1 VRRPTRSHENGTG
14 DVNLPSVNGWA
25 ITKKRT
31 TSVRFI
37 HAADIHLDSPLTGLS
52 AYADAPVEMLR
63 TATRDAFAKLVTE
76 AIEQEVDFMVIAGDL
91 YDGTWKDHN
100 TGIYF
105 CKEMGRLKK
114 ASIPVYVLF
123 GNHDAESEMT
133 RKLQLPDNVFTF
145 EARKP
150 TTFRLDHLKVA
161 LHGQSFR
168 EKETTQNLA
177 TGYPPPV
184 PGLLNIGVLHTAL
197 EGNASHA
204 TYAPCSL
211 DELHAKGYH
220 YWALGHVH
228 EYQVWNGASTIVFPG
243 NLQGRHIKETGAR
256 GAVLV
261 TADESGVEKVER
273 LFVDVLRWH
282 NLEVD
287 VTECQTLPA
296 VVHAIGKVLEQV
308 VGNAPSNIPAAVRVT
323 VAGKTSAH
331 GDLFGLEAQLRAE
344 VLALAATI
352 GADRLWIEKVKVST
366 SPAEDG
372 ADVRARA
379 DALSDLQE
387 LLESAEADTDFLKK
401 LQEELL
407 GLVSKAPLE
416 LQTTVPYFKDI
427 RSGELAALVREVR
440 PGLVAHLAQVE

>member
-1 VRRPTRSHENGTG
+1 
-14 DVNLPSVNGWA
+14 
-25 ITKKRT
+25 
-31 TSVRFI
+31 
-37 HAADIHLDSPLTGLS
+37 
-52 AYADAPVEMLR
+52 
-63 TATRDAFAKLVTE
+63 
-76 AIEQEVDFMVIAGDL
+76 MVIAGDL

-114 ASIPVYVLF
+114 AKIPVYVLF

-133 RKLQLPDNVFTF
+133 RKLQLPDNVFAF
-145 EARKP
+145 ETRKP
-150 TTFRLDHLKVA
+150 TTFRLDQLKVA

-168 EKETTQNLA
+168 EKETIQNLA
-177 TGYPPPV
+177 AGYPPPV
-184 PGLLNIGVLHTAL
+184 PGMLNIGVLHTAL

-204 TYAPCSL
+204 SYAPCSL

-228 EYQVWNGASTIVFPG
+228 EHQIWNGASTIVFPG

-273 LFVDVLRWH
+273 LLVDVLRWH

-287 VTECQTLPA
+287 VTQCQTLSA
-296 VVHAIGKVLEQV
+296 VVHAIGKVLEDV

-331 GDLFGLEAQLRAE
+331 GDLFGLEAQLRVE

-352 GADRLWIEKVKVST
+352 GPDRLWIEKVKVST
-366 SPAEDG
+366 SPADDG

-387 LLESAEADTDFLKK
+387 LLETAESDPDFLKK

-407 GLVSKAPLE
+407 GLVSKAPME
-416 LQTTVPYFKDI
+416 LQTSVPYFKDI

-440 PGLVAHLAQVE
+440 PGLVAHLAKVE